1 MNDKKSKQK
10 SIIAWIMEYSRSKR
24 SLYTA
29 SVILAVLGVICS
41 MMPYYLISRIIVQL
55 LSGEKRFEAYMT
67 YLLLIGVFWTLR
79 VVFHS
84 LSTSMSHKATFNV
97 LANIRLAMC
106 SKLTR
111 LPLGDV
117 KGIPSG
123 ELKSIMVERVDSMET
138 TLAHILP
145 EFTANLLAPVLVFIY
160 ICTFSWKLALASLI
174 TLPIGFLCTMF
185 MMKDSAWRW
194 EDCVKKTKALNDTAV
209 EYINGIEVIKVFGK
223 TDSSYAKFEKAA
235 HDGAYCYIDWM
246 RSTIT
251 AFTIGLSITPAT
263 LLSILPLGSLMF
275 ISGGIAAA
283 DFITIIILSMGIL
296 LPIITVMTYT
306 DDISKINVIFGEV
319 ANILEMKEMKRPE
332 KSLKKPK
339 GSNIS
344 LKDVSFGY
352 NDETEVLHGINL
364 EIKEGSVTALVGPS
378 GSGKSTIARLI
389 SALWDVSG
397 GEIAIGGVDIR
408 NISYEDYVG
417 KIAYV
422 SQDNY
427 LFNTSVMENIRM
439 GRKNATDTE
448 VIEAAKNCGCH
459 EFIESLEN
467 GYNTIAG
474 DSGGRLSGGERQR
487 ISIVRAMLKDAPIV
501 ILDEATAY
509 TDPESESLIQKSI
522 GKIIQNKTLIV
533 IAHRLSTIVDAD
545 KIVVINDGKIDSQGT
560 HQQLLAENGLY
571 AKMWKA
577 HISARDTVDGGEM
590 NV

>member
-235 HDGAYCYIDWM
+235 HDGAYCYIDEINNNSIYY
-246 RSTIT
+246 RSQHYACN
-251 AFTIGLSITPAT
+251 AFEHFA
-263 LLSILPLGSLMF
+263 F
-275 ISGGIAAA
+275 R
-283 DFITIIILSMGIL
+283 F
-296 LPIITVMTYT
+296 
-306 DDISKINVIFGEV
+306 
-319 ANILEMKEMKRPE
+319 
-332 KSLKKPK
+332 
-339 GSNIS
+339 
-344 LKDVSFGY
+344 
-352 NDETEVLHGINL
+352 
-364 EIKEGSVTALVGPS
+364 
-378 GSGKSTIARLI
+378 
-389 SALWDVSG
+389 
-397 GEIAIGGVDIR
+397 
-408 NISYEDYVG
+408 
-417 KIAYV
+417 AYV
-422 SQDNY
+422 YLGRNCCCRFYNY
-427 LFNTSVMENIRM
+427 NYTFN
-439 GRKNATDTE
+439 GDT
-448 VIEAAKNCGCH
+448 A
-459 EFIESLEN
+459 SY
-467 GYNTIAG
+467 YNRYDIY
-474 DSGGRLSGGERQR
+474 R
-487 ISIVRAMLKDAPIV
+487 
-501 ILDEATAY
+501 
-509 TDPESESLIQKSI
+509 
-522 GKIIQNKTLIV
+522 
-533 IAHRLSTIVDAD
+533 
-545 KIVVINDGKIDSQGT
+545 
-560 HQQLLAENGLY
+560 
-571 AKMWKA
+571 
-577 HISARDTVDGGEM
+577 
-590 NV
+590 